1 MKSVLIDVEAMREK
15 LGNFL
20 AGDRIKF
27 IAHGMTG
34 TMHIDEEYLIQR
46 IDKCGSVKLI
56 DMEGDSRYTT
66 LGDLYLNV
74 VVI

>member
-15 LGNFL
+15 FGSFL

-27 IAHGMTG
+27 ITDGMTG
-34 TMHIDEEYLIQR
+34 TMHIDDEYLVQR

-66 LGDLYLNV
+66 LGDLYLNTK
-74 VVI
+74 VI

>member
-27 IAHGMTG
+27 IAEGMTG
-34 TMHIDEEYLIQR
+34 NMHIDEEYLVQR

-56 DMEGDSRYTT
+56 DMEGDRRYTT